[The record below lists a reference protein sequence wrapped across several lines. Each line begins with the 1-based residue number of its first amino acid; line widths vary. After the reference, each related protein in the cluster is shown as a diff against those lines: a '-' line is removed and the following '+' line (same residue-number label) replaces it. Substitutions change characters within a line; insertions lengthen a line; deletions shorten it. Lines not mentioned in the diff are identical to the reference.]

1 MATAAA
7 NPTGDLVFDAKRD
20 RLVIVA
26 SSLGTIF
33 EWYDFFVYGTLAA
46 LLGSLFFPSDNSG
59 AALLKSLAAF
69 GVGFGVRPLGAL
81 VFGYF
86 GDLIGRKYT
95 FLATITL
102 MGLATALVGL
112 LPSYASVGIWAPIG
126 LLTLR
131 VLQGLALGGEYG
143 GAAIY
148 VAEHAPVAK
157 RGLYTSF
164 IQASVVG
171 GFLLSIAVVLGV
183 TALVGKDDFAAW
195 GWRIPFLFSLL
206 LLAVSLYIRLKLKE
220 SPIFSAMKTA
230 GTTSTNPIRDSIR
243 EPGNLKPVLVA
254 LFGVAAGLTVIF
266 YTAQFQ
272 ALYFLQQTARVDP
285 VSAQLI
291 LAVAVCI
298 SAPMFVA
305 AGWLSDKIGRK
316 PLMVAGYGLT
326 LIFLFPLFHLIADAA
341 NPALAAASQR
351 APVRIANA
359 SCAYNPFAAGK
370 QASECAQV
378 LDYFAKHGVP
388 YKKVAGSGDELNPI
402 PIVTIGKYRTEGL
415 KPAQFEAALRGA
427 GYPGSVDA
435 ATGKWDLR
443 ADPAERDDL
452 RILFACVMLG
462 LLSAM
467 TYGPVAAIMVEL
479 FPARIRYTSMSV
491 PYHIGTGYFGG
502 FLPFVAQYI
511 VVTTGNVFG
520 GLWYT
525 FGVVAVAMVVTLI
538 WLPETRGRDI
548 RA

>member
-7 NPTGDLVFDAKRD
+7 TGGELVLDAKRD

-26 SSLGTIF
+26 SSLGTVF

-46 LLGSLFFPSDNSG
+46 LLGNYFVPADNAG

-86 GDLIGRKYT
+86 GDRVGRKYT

-102 MGLATALVGL
+102 MGVATALVGA
-112 LPSYASVGIWAPIG
+112 LPTYAEVGIWAPIG
-126 LLTLR
+126 LLFLR

-148 VAEHAPVAK
+148 VAEHAPPGK
-157 RGLYTSF
+157 RGFYTSF

-183 TALVGKDDFAAW
+183 TALVGKPAFLEW
-195 GWRIPFLFSLL
+195 GWRVPFIFSLF
-206 LLAVSLYIRLKLKE
+206 LLALSLWIRLKLKE
-220 SPIFSAMKTA
+220 SPIFSAMKSA
-230 GTTSTNPIRDSIR
+230 GQTSSNPIRDSIR
-243 EPGNLKPVLVA
+243 APGNLRPVLVA
-254 LFGVAAGLTVIF
+254 LFGIAAGLTVIW

-272 ALYFLQQTARVDP
+272 TLFFLQQAARVDQTT
-285 VSAQLI
+285 AQVMLGIAALI
-291 LAVAVCI
+291 A
-298 SAPMFVA
+298 APLFVV

-316 PLMVAGYGLT
+316 PLMVGGYGLT
-326 LIFLFPLFHLIADAA
+326 LIFLFPLFHMLADAA
-341 NPALAAASQR
+341 NPALAEAAKR
-351 APVRIANA
+351 APVRIENA
-359 SCAYNPFAAGK
+359 SCAYNPFASGK
-370 QASECAQV
+370 QDSACGQV
-378 LDYFAKHGVP
+378 LDYFAKKGVP
-388 YKKVAGSGDELNPI
+388 YKKIKGSGDEVVPI
-402 PIVTIGKYRTEGL
+402 PVVTIGGYRMEGL
-415 KPAQFEAALRGA
+415 NPAQFETALRAA
-427 GYPGSVDA
+427 GYPGSVDPV
-435 ATGKWDLR
+435 TGKWDLR

-467 TYGPVAAIMVEL
+467 TYGPVAAILVEL

-511 VVTTGNVFG
+511 VVKTGDVFG

-525 FGVVAVAMVVTLI
+525 FAVVAVAMLVTVFF
-538 WLPETRGRDI
+538 LPETRGRDI
-548 RA
+548 SA